1 MLSDERLIAFCRGLS
16 GAVKAGLPLS
26 SAFETL
32 ARSRHHGRHVGRAA
46 ALIAG
51 GAPMHEALSAQGCFP
66 PVLLALLRA
75 GEESGKITDFLDL
88 YADCLD
94 VRLEFG
100 RRIRRALVYPAA
112 AVIAAIVL
120 FAVFLFAALPAVTAP
135 LREAGVG
142 AAELP
147 SWAQAA
153 MDLLKARWPV
163 LLAGAA
169 AALLLLRSV
178 LRSSPARKALA
189 LAGHWLPGFR
199 YTLEQGRL
207 SNTYT
212 TIGLLL
218 KAGLPLGSMM
228 EVMKQFAADDP
239 VDLWRFRR
247 AEEVFSSG
255 RSFSEGIAPLM
266 PEEDRQGLEMAE
278 KAGWLDDTMLRL
290 GKAAQARHL
299 HRLKIVSNVF
309 KIAVIASLAP
319 LCFLMLAL
327 MLRAVFSA
335 LTAANGKAAEEPA
348 ALPSPVLPKE
358 AAVAPEESSADFNR
372 REGARIA
379 GLMRAQGAPVQ
390 PASKSSSL
398 PKLKPVTGI
407 RRMSVG
413 GSGGVQPTG
422 IQPTDVSR

>member
-1 MLSDERLIAFCRGLS
+1 M
-16 GAVKAGLPLS
+16 KAGLPLS

-32 ARSRHHGRHVGRAA
+32 AKSRHHGRHVKRAA
-46 ALIAG
+46 ALVAG
-51 GAPMHEALSAQGCFP
+51 GTPMHEALSAQGCFP

-100 RRIRRALVYPAA
+100 RRLRRALVYPAA
-112 AVIAAIVL
+112 AVIAAMLL
-120 FAVFLFAALPAVTAP
+120 FAVFLVFALPAVTAP
-135 LREAGVG
+135 LREAGVAVAEPARLR
-142 AAELP
+142 AALNFMKADWP
-147 SWAQAA
+147 A
-153 MDLLKARWPV
+153 LLG
-163 LLAGAA
+163 GAA
-169 AALLLLRSV
+169 AALLLFRFI

-199 YTLEQGRL
+199 YALEQGRL

-218 KAGLPLGSMM
+218 KAGLPLGAMM

-239 VDLWRFRR
+239 VDLRRFRR
-247 AEEVFSSG
+247 AEAVFSSG

-266 PEEDRQGLEMAE
+266 PEGDRQGLEMAE

-327 MLRAVFSA
+327 MLKQVFSA
-335 LTAANGKAAEEPA
+335 LTAANGRAAEAPA
-348 ALPSPVLPKE
+348 ALPSPVLLKE
-358 AAVAPEESSADFNR
+358 TTAYAPAESSADFNS

-379 GLMRAQGAPVQ
+379 ELMRAQGAPVQ

-407 RRMSVG
+407 KRLSIG